1 MGLMTFNS
9 IDMLLK
15 IIIIDMKKSVW
26 QNVVE
31 LRTLLKK
38 KKGLLVV
45 DNVEFLLLFES
56 GKFDCNNN
64 KCIYKGYM

>member
-1 MGLMTFNS
+1 MTKCSGASYF
-9 IDMLLK
+9 
-15 IIIIDMKKSVW
+15 V
-26 QNVVE
+26 
-31 LRTLLKK
+31 KK

>member
-38 KKGLLVV
+38 KRIIG
-45 DNVEFLLLFES
+45 
-56 GKFDCNNN
+56 G
-64 KCIYKGYM
+64 G

>member
-38 KKGLLVV
+38 KK
-45 DNVEFLLLFES
+45 D
-56 GKFDCNNN
+56 
-64 KCIYKGYM
+64 Y

>member
-38 KKGLLVV
+38 KRII
-45 DNVEFLLLFES
+45 S
-56 GKFDCNNN
+56 G
-64 KCIYKGYM
+64 G